1 MRKDPA
7 SIRRCPTISAIQRLL
22 GGKWKLEII
31 CYVGAAG
38 VRRFGQLRELE
49 RDGFLLRRDFCQVPP
64 HVEYTLT
71 ELGESFLPVMEEM
84 TAWEET
90 RLGTGRGAGGGKL
103 AEKWQKSVDKPAYL
117 RYNAPCVPKTA
128 GGARPEILPRIANR
142 H

>member
-1 MRKDPA
+1 M
-7 SIRRCPTISAIQRLL
+7 
-22 GGKWKLEII
+22 
-31 CYVGAAG
+31 GAAG

-64 HVEYTLT
+64 HAEYTLT

-103 AEKWQKSVDKPAYL
+103 AEKCGNVKSKCEKNIKFFERVKSGRRRTP
-117 RYNAPCVPKTA
+117 
-128 GGARPEILPRIANR
+128 
-142 H
+142 

>member
-1 MRKDPA
+1 M
-7 SIRRCPTISAIQRLL
+7 
-22 GGKWKLEII
+22 
-31 CYVGAAG
+31 GAAG
-38 VRRFGQLRELE
+38 GRRFGQLRRCLGNITESSLTKQLRELE

-117 RYNAPCVPKTA
+117 RYNISCVPKTA